1 MIVVDERQKETV
13 LFKDLLV
20 GDLFYEVPVTDDDDG
35 SLLMVTEIVTTSN
48 GDKYNCIC
56 VENGWG
62 WLCKNDKKVEKVRGK
77 IVLY

>member
-1 MIVVDERQKETV
+1 MKVVDERQKETV

-35 SLLMVTEIVTTSN
+35 LLMVTEIVTSAD

-62 WLCKNDKKVEKVRGK
+62 WLCKDDTKVEKVRGK
-77 IVLY
+77 LVLY

>member
-1 MIVVDERQKETV
+1 MKVVDERQKEVV

-20 GDLFYEVPVTDDDDG
+20 GDLFYEVSATDDDDDG
-35 SLLMVTEIVTTSN
+35 LLMVTEIVTSDN

-56 VENGWG
+56 VESGWG
-62 WLCKNDKKVEKVRGK
+62 WLCKNDAKVEKVRGK